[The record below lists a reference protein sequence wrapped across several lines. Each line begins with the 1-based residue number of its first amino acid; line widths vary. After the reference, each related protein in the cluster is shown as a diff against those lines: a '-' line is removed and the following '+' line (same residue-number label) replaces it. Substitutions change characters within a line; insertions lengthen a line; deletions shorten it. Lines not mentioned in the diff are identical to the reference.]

1 MASLYLLESR
11 PEGAAQR
18 IDRAEDAAAL
28 DPGIA

>member
-11 PEGAAQR
+11 PEGAAQG
-18 IDRAEDAAAL
+18 IDRAEDTATF